1 MNIKYEKATKFEK
14 ISNLSCFY
22 SVASKEVG
30 DFLKN
35 LWPFQKSWTLH
46 SRPSLYSDML
56 YTRPLSGAE
65 KKLSLPSLILS
76 SLEQAAVPRIEHNST
91 ASENMGNNSDQR
103 KREKERSS
111 IGCVHMLCL
120 RKKTGL
126 LLLLILHFSF

>member
-1 MNIKYEKATKFEK
+1 ME
-14 ISNLSCFY
+14 
-22 SVASKEVG
+22 G
-30 DFLKN
+30 FLKI

-111 IGCVHMLCL
+111 IGCVHMRSL
-120 RKKTGL
+120 RKKDHGL
-126 LLLLILHFSF
+126 FIAAYIAIVLFRLFVNF